1 MDKCLY
7 RVLSRVSQAKEK
19 PVLELDLSLSKYKP
33 RWMTAISSTSEFLEN
48 AREGS
53 SNVFVPN
60 PIAAP
65 SVITY
70 LRDWLPSI
78 LLFSCGV
85 LSLCRVDAEVDN
97 TNNLQEA
104 RYGISKSD
112 SDRLLHSSDPGLFA
126 L

>member
-1 MDKCLY
+1 
-7 RVLSRVSQAKEK
+7 
-19 PVLELDLSLSKYKP
+19 
-33 RWMTAISSTSEFLEN
+33 LEN

-60 PIAAP
+60 PIDAP